1 MGDRRK
7 KYGVSPDMQAC
18 PVETTLDVIGG
29 KWKGIILYQLLNGT
43 RRFNE
48 FRRLNPG
55 ITQFMLTL
63 QLRELERDGIIHREI
78 YKEVP
83 PRVEYSLTDFGRTLE
98 PVIMSMKAWGE
109 SYKVRLNENPTYKGR
124 RVKGKL
130 SSNLSSGAGMFE

>member
-7 KYGVSPDMQAC
+7 KYGASPDMQAC

-43 RRFNE
+43 KRFNE

-98 PVIMSMKAWGE
+98 PVIMSMKVWGE
-109 SYKVRLNENPTYKGR
+109 SYKVRLNENPAIQEEESER
-124 RVKGKL
+124 QV
-130 SSNLSSGAGMFE
+130 EQ

>member
-1 MGDRRK
+1 MGDRRN

-29 KWKGIILYQLLNGT
+29 KWKGIILYQLLDGT
-43 RRFNE
+43 KRFNE

-78 YKEVP
+78 FKEVP

-98 PVIMSMKAWGE
+98 PVITSMKAWGE
-109 SYKVRLNENPTYKGR
+109 SYKERLNENRTIQGEE
-124 RVKGKL
+124 
-130 SSNLSSGAGMFE
+130 S

>member
-7 KYGVSPDMQAC
+7 KYGASPDMQAC

-43 RRFNE
+43 KRFNE

-98 PVIMSMKAWGE
+98 PIIMSMKAWGE
-109 SYKVRLNENPTYKGR
+109 SYKVRLNENRTIQGEE
-124 RVKGKL
+124 
-130 SSNLSSGAGMFE
+130 S

>member
-1 MGDRRK
+1 MGDRRN
-7 KYGVSPDMQAC
+7 KYGLNPDMQAC

-29 KWKGIILYQLLNGT
+29 KWKGIILYQLLEGKK
-43 RRFNE
+43 RFNE

-78 YKEVP
+78 FKEVP

-98 PVIMSMKAWGE
+98 PVITSMKAWGE
-109 SYKVRLNENPTYKGR
+109 SYKERLNENRTLQGD
-124 RVKGKL
+124 
-130 SSNLSSGAGMFE
+130 E

>member
-7 KYGVSPDMQAC
+7 KYGASPDMQAC

-43 RRFNE
+43 KRFNE

-98 PVIMSMKAWGE
+98 PIIMSMKAWGE
-109 SYKVRLNENPTYKGR
+109 SYKVRLNENRTIHGEE
-124 RVKGKL
+124 
-130 SSNLSSGAGMFE
+130 S

>member
-1 MGDRRK
+1 MGDRRN

-29 KWKGIILYQLLNGT
+29 KWKGIILYQLLDGT
-43 RRFNE
+43 KRFNE

-63 QLRELERDGIIHREI
+63 QLRELERDGIIHREV

-98 PVIMSMKAWGE
+98 PVIMAMKAWGE
-109 SYKVRLNENPTYKGR
+109 SYKVRLDENRTIQGEEGERY
-124 RVKGKL
+124 
-130 SSNLSSGAGMFE
+130 

>member
-43 RRFNE
+43 KRFNE

-98 PVIMSMKAWGE
+98 PIIMSMKVWGE
-109 SYKVRLNENPTYKGR
+109 SYKERLNENLTIQGEQ
-124 RVKGKL
+124 
-130 SSNLSSGAGMFE
+130 S

>member
-1 MGDRRK
+1 MGDRRN
-7 KYGVSPDMQAC
+7 KYGASPDMQAC

-29 KWKGIILYQLLNGT
+29 KWKGIILYQLLDGT
-43 RRFNE
+43 KRFNE

-109 SYKVRLNENPTYKGR
+109 SYKVWLNENRAIQGEE
-124 RVKGKL
+124 
-130 SSNLSSGAGMFE
+130 S

>member
-1 MGDRRK
+1 MGDRRN
-7 KYGVSPDMQAC
+7 KYGVNPDMQAC

-29 KWKGIILYQLLNGT
+29 KWKGIILYQLLDGT
-43 RRFNE
+43 KRFNE

-78 YKEVP
+78 YKEIP

-98 PVIMSMKAWGE
+98 AVIMSMKAWGE
-109 SYKVRLNENPTYKGR
+109 SYKVRLDENRTMQAEE
-124 RVKGKL
+124 
-130 SSNLSSGAGMFE
+130 N

>member
-1 MGDRRK
+1 
-7 KYGVSPDMQAC
+7 MQAC

-29 KWKGIILYQLLNGT
+29 KWKGIILYQLLDGT
-43 RRFNE
+43 KRFNE

-109 SYKVRLNENPTYKGR
+109 SYKARLDENRTIQAEDSP
-124 RVKGKL
+124 L
-130 SSNLSSGAGMFE
+130 

>member
-1 MGDRRK
+1 MGDRRN
-7 KYGVSPDMQAC
+7 KYGASPDMQAC

-43 RRFNE
+43 KRFNQL
-48 FRRLNPG
+48 RRLNPG

-63 QLRELERDGIIHREI
+63 QLRELERDGVIHREI

-98 PVIMSMKAWGE
+98 PIIMSMKAWGE
-109 SYKVRLNENPTYKGR
+109 SYKVRLTENRTIQEEE
-124 RVKGKL
+124 
-130 SSNLSSGAGMFE
+130 S

>member
-1 MGDRRK
+1 MGDRRN
-7 KYGVSPDMQAC
+7 KYGVNPDMQAC

-29 KWKGIILYQLLNGT
+29 KWKGIILYQLLDGT
-43 RRFNE
+43 KRFNE

-109 SYKVRLNENPTYKGR
+109 SYKVRLDENRTIQGEE
-124 RVKGKL
+124 
-130 SSNLSSGAGMFE
+130 N

>member
-7 KYGVSPDMQAC
+7 KYGASPDMQAC

-43 RRFNE
+43 KRFNE

-98 PVIMSMKAWGE
+98 PVIMSMKVWGE
-109 SYKVRLNENPTYKGR
+109 SYKERLNENLTIQGEQ
-124 RVKGKL
+124 
-130 SSNLSSGAGMFE
+130 S

>member
-7 KYGVSPDMQAC
+7 KYGASPDMQAC

-43 RRFNE
+43 KRFNE

-98 PVIMSMKAWGE
+98 PVIMSMKVWGE
-109 SYKVRLNENPTYKGR
+109 SYKDRLNENSAIQEEESER
-124 RVKGKL
+124 QV
-130 SSNLSSGAGMFE
+130 EQ